1 MKSSIKKDTFKAI
14 YRLLVK
20 VSPINGD
27 CGLLCGSIC
36 CTCEDHNSDFPDDES
51 NGDDAPSLGIYLL
64 PGEEKLFSG
73 DEAWLSWIWEYAE
86 DYEFPES
93 WHGKVYFLQCKNA
106 PFCHRRLRPLQ
117 CRIFPLTPHLDDEG
131 NLYMIY
137 QSGQLPYSCP
147 LISERIK
154 LNDDFLKANF
164 TVWKHLIKDPLI
176 YDLVEMDS
184 QYRLED
190 GDEIEILYPKL

>member
-14 YRLLVK
+14 YRLLDK

-36 CTCEDHNSDFPDDES
+36 CTCEEQEDE
-51 NGDDAPSLGIYLL
+51 PSLGIYLL

-73 DEAWLSWIWEYAE
+73 KEDWLSWDWEYAE

-106 PFCHRRLRPLQ
+106 PFCDRTMRPLQ
-117 CRIFPLTPHLDDEG
+117 CRIFPLTPHLDTDG

-137 QSGQLPYSCP
+137 QSGQLPYDCP
-147 LISERIK
+147 LISDEIK
-154 LNDDFLKANF
+154 LNDDFLKANH
-164 TVWKHLIKDPLI
+164 TVWKHLLRDPLI

-184 QYRLED
+184 MYRIQDGED
-190 GDEIEILYPKL
+190 IVILYP

>member
-14 YRLLVK
+14 YRLLDK

-27 CGLLCGSIC
+27 CGQLCNSIC
-36 CTCEDHNSDFPDDES
+36 CTFDDNECGEDEALSM
-51 NGDDAPSLGIYLL
+51 GIYLL

-73 DEAWLSWIWEYAE
+73 NEDWLSWGFQRAE

-106 PFCHRRLRPLQ
+106 PFCHRRMRPLQ
-117 CRIFPLTPHLDDEG
+117 CRIFPLAPHIDENG
-131 NLYMIY
+131 ALFMIY
-137 QSGQLPYSCP
+137 QSGQLPYCCP
-147 LISERIK
+147 LISEKIK

-164 TVWKHLIKDPLI
+164 TVWKHLLRDPLI

-184 QYRLED
+184 RYRIED
-190 GDEIEILYPKL
+190 GDEIEILYP

>member
-1 MKSSIKKDTFKAI
+1 MKSSIKKNTFKAI
-14 YRLLVK
+14 YRLLDK

-27 CGLLCGSIC
+27 CGRLCGSIC
-36 CTCEDHNSDFPDDES
+36 CTCEHDDC
-51 NGDDAPSLGIYLL
+51 GDDDDLSLGIYLL

-73 DEAWLSWIWEYAE
+73 DEDWLSWNFQRAD

-106 PFCHRRLRPLQ
+106 PFCHRPMRPLQ
-117 CRIFPLTPHLDDEG
+117 CRIFPLTPHLDENGD
-131 NLYMIY
+131 LFMIY

-147 LISERIK
+147 LITEKIK

-164 TVWKHLIKDPLI
+164 TVWKHLIRDPLI

-184 QYRLED
+184 QYRIED
-190 GDEIEILYPKL
+190 GDEIEILYP